1 MQREQFLQALDELSL
16 SYSDDIYEKF
26 EIYTNYLLEYNE
38 NVNLTAIKDRYEI
51 YIKHY
56 LDCISIL
63 KYFDIKENARV
74 IDIGTGAGFPTIPVK
89 LMRKDLDMCMVDS
102 LNKRVTFLENVI
114 KKLELDKI
122 IAIHSRAEDMANKKE
137 YRESFDIAISRAV
150 ANLSTLSEY
159 CTPFIKKGG
168 YLVCLKGQNVE
179 DEIKNSANAMKKL
192 NCKIIDKIDV
202 SIPYS
207 DLHHNIVVI
216 KKIDTTPKAY
226 PRKAGTPVKN
236 PL

>member
-38 NVNLTAIKDRYEI
+38 NVNLTAIK
-51 YIKHY
+51 
-56 LDCISIL
+56 
-63 KYFDIKENARV
+63 ENARV

-89 LMRKDLDMCMVDS
+89 LIRKDLDMCMVDS
-102 LNKRVTFLENVI
+102 LSKRVTFLENVI

-168 YLVCLKGQNVE
+168 YLVCLKGQNVD
-179 DEIKNSANAMKKL
+179 DEIKNSTNAMKKL

-202 SIPYS
+202 FIPYS

-216 KKIDTTPKAY
+216 QKLDTTPKAY
-226 PRKAGTPVKN
+226 PRKAGTPAKN